1 MQPDRSNFEQ
11 WITDWLEGKLSQ
23 SEVEQLLSFLEENQD
38 ILEKTELAGCECL
51 SANPVSMPGK
61 DKLKRSAEELTRS
74 QIEYLSVAFL
84 ENDITP
90 GQLND
95 LEQNLS
101 VHPEHR
107 KIFDAIQKTRLDTA
121 SVRYNN
127 KLLLKKPDNVWRF
140 LRYSAIVLGTA
151 ATIAILV
158 LSAVF
163 IPRYLSLKTQAI
175 TEKYMSGNNTG
186 HIEITTPEVLHETPG
201 MNKNSSLASSS
212 VMETTKSTGF
222 SVKEAL
228 ADSSPVPDTAQALVI
243 RSTPAIS
250 PVTTANLK
258 AAVSDSNGNNIL
270 LYNGYINI
278 AANENDQRS
287 RLQQYLAG
295 FFRER
300 ILKDDVVTDDP
311 IKSYEVARAGI
322 EGLNRLLGWEMAL
335 VTTSN
340 EAGDLQSY
348 YFSSGL
354 LKVNIPAK
362 DEKNGL

>member
-1 MQPDRSNFEQ
+1 MQPDRSNYEQ
-11 WITDWLEGKLSQ
+11 WITAWLEGKLSQ

-51 SANPVSMPGK
+51 SVNPVSMPGK
-61 DKLKRSAEELTRS
+61 DKLKRSAEEINRS

-90 GQLND
+90 GQLTD

-101 VHPEHR
+101 VNPEHR
-107 KIFDAIQKTRLDTA
+107 KIFDAIQKTRLDP
-121 SVRYNN
+121 VPVIYND
-127 KLLLKKPDNVWRF
+127 KHLLKKPDTVWRL
-140 LRYSAIVLGTA
+140 LRYPAIVLSAA

-163 IPRYLSLKTQAI
+163 IPRYLSHNTQAI
-175 TEKYMSGNNTG
+175 TEKYLSGNNAG
-186 HIEITTPEVLHETPG
+186 HVEITAPEVLHETLVI
-201 MNKNSSLASSS
+201 NKDSSEASSS
-212 VMETTKSTGF
+212 VMGTTKSTGF
-222 SVKEAL
+222 SAKEPL
-228 ADSSPVPDTAQALVI
+228 PDSSPAPDTVQAVVI

-287 RLQQYLAG
+287 NLQQYLAG

-300 ILKDDVVTDDP
+300 ILKDEVVTDDP

-322 EGLNRLLGWEMAL
+322 EGLNRLLGWDMAL
-335 VTTSN
+335 ITTNN
-340 EAGDLQSY
+340 EEGDLQSY